1 MDVKKRKQTLRMLS
15 NGVYV
20 LTSRSAGQYGAATVT
35 WVAQASS
42 KPPLLM
48 VALRRDSNV
57 FRCLAAS
64 GSAALHI
71 VGKGQRE
78 MARRFFYP
86 TDAAAGAIHGEPII
100 ESIDIAPVLRNLP
113 DHIQCRVDRIIDTEG
128 DHAVVILAVTGA
140 RCRKNV
146 RPLRLADTTWQYG
159 G

>member
-64 GSAALHI
+64 GSAAPPP
-71 VGKGQRE
+71 
-78 MARRFFYP
+78 ARAGCAPGRFFYP
-86 TDAAAGAIHGEPII
+86 TDAAVGAINGEPLI